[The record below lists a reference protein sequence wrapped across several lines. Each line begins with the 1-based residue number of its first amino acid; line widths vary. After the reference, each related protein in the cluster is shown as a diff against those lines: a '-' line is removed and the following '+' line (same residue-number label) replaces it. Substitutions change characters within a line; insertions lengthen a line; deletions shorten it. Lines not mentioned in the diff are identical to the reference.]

1 MQMCENLPIM
11 PLNAVLFPGAPTAL
25 YIHEP
30 RYRQMLEDCL
40 AGEGYLGVAL
50 LRAGREVGGPAI
62 PHNVGT
68 LAQIAET
75 TRLPDGSSMVLAQ
88 GGPRFR
94 IDAILATSPIVRADV
109 VLLEDDREI
118 EPASEAVLVAARE
131 RLKELMRLVLATM
144 GAEEVEPDVPHD
156 PVQLSYAIA
165 ANLQVPLRIQQELLE
180 ATSLTERLKMEL
192 PLLTREVGHYRVMA
206 AAREKLRR
214 LGLGEQ
220 EDGSLFS
227 RN

>member
-1 MQMCENLPIM
+1 MCENLPIM
-11 PLNAVLFPGAPTAL
+11 PLNAVLFPGAPTTL

-30 RYRQMLEDCL
+30 RYRKMLAECL

-50 LRAGREVGGPAI
+50 LRAGKEVGGPAI
-62 PHNVGT
+62 PHDVGT
-68 LAQIAET
+68 VAHIAEA

-94 IDAILATSPIVRADV
+94 IDAILATVPIVRADV
-109 VLLEDDREI
+109 VLLEDDAEI
-118 EPASEAVLVAARE
+118 ALADEALLVSARE
-131 RLKELMRLVLATM
+131 HLKELMRLVLTAM
-144 GAEEVEPDVPHD
+144 GAEGVEPDIPHD

-165 ANLQVPLRIQQELLE
+165 ANLQAPLPVQQELLE
-180 ATSLTERLKMEL
+180 AASLARRLELEL
-192 PLLTREVGHYRVMA
+192 PLLSREVGHYRVLA

-220 EDGSLFS
+220 DDGMLFS

>member
-1 MQMCENLPIM
+1 MCENLPIM
-11 PLNAVLFPGAPTAL
+11 PLNAVLFPGAPTTL

-40 AGEGYLGVAL
+40 AGEGYLGVSL
-50 LRAGREVGGPAI
+50 LRAGKEVGGPAI
-62 PHNVGT
+62 PHDVGT
-68 LAQIAET
+68 VAHIAEA

-94 IDAILATSPIVRADV
+94 IDAILATVPIVRADV
-109 VLLEDDREI
+109 EILDEDPQVALAD
-118 EPASEAVLVAARE
+118 EAVLVSARE

-144 GAEEVEPDVPHD
+144 GAEGVEPDVPHD

-165 ANLQVPLRIQQELLE
+165 ANLQAPLQVQQELLE
-180 ATSLTERLKMEL
+180 ATSLVRRLELAL
-192 PLLTREVGHYRVMA
+192 PLLSREVGHYRVLA

-220 EDGSLFS
+220 EDGMLFS